1 MQKSKTGSMS
11 PMNWGHRFKDGSL
24 RMDIPLAELQSMG
37 VNYPIVSQANPHVH
51 LFFFAP
57 RGMPGRPVAHRKG
70 RGWRGGF
77 LLAALEHFLKL
88 QLSLSFQFLKDLD
101 ILPEVLGQDWSSAF
115 LQSFGGTV
123 TIWPKTRVWD
133 WPRILTDPDRTEM
146 HRLLLVGQSVTFP
159 KLVRIFRRQPVSLC

>member
-1 MQKSKTGSMS
+1 MQKSMSGDVS
-11 PMNWGHRFKDGSL
+11 PMSWGTRFKDGSL
-24 RMDIPLAELQSMG
+24 RCDIPQLKE
-37 VNYPIVSQANPHVH
+37 NDYPIVSQANPHVH

-101 ILPEVLGQDWSSAF
+101 LLPEVLGQDWSSAF

-123 TIWPKTRVWD
+123 TIWPKTRLWD
-133 WPRILTDPDRTEM
+133 WPRILTDPDRAELYRM
-146 HRLLLVGQSVTFP
+146 LSVGQSVTFP
-159 KLVRIFRRQPVSLC
+159 KLVRVPSCTWR